1 MGEAMSRDGFLER
14 WSRRKLAD
22 NKEPEPEAEQPAE
35 ATEPV
40 DEPDEEEL
48 DEEELAKLPS
58 LESFTVKTDLAPFLR
73 KGVPQ
78 ALKNAAMRRMWMLDP
93 AVRDH
98 VDFAVD
104 YAWDW
109 NTPGG
114 VPGNAGTISQDS
126 ITRMMDALNPKPKPE
141 PEAEKTIAGVP
152 DAPEA
157 AGSAVPEARAEAE
170 TESPQDSVEDDAPA
184 KPEDPAPRRARAA
197 TAGPRRS
204 EAGLGLA
211 GCRKLPRGPSRR
223 AFGPPQG
230 DVDRYC
236 SS

>member
-1 MGEAMSRDGFLER
+1 MSRDGFLER

-22 NKEPEPEAEQPAE
+22 RREPEPEVEQPAE
-35 ATEPV
+35 ESAPAA
-40 DEPDEEEL
+40 DEPDDEVL

-78 ALKNAAMRRMWMLDP
+78 ALKNAAMRKMWMLDP

-114 VPGNAGTISQDS
+114 VPGNAGIISQDS
-126 ITRMMDALNPKPKPE
+126 IARMMDALNPKAKPA

-152 DAPEA
+152 DEPNASKSAIPEA
-157 AGSAVPEARAEAE
+157 HAEAKA
-170 TESPQDSVEDDAPA
+170 ESPQEAVEDDTSAT
-184 KPEDPAPRRARAA
+184 PEDPRDALRPRRHGGAA
-197 TAGPRRS
+197 P
-204 EAGLGLA
+204 
-211 GCRKLPRGPSRR
+211 
-223 AFGPPQG
+223 
-230 DVDRYC
+230 V
-236 SS
+236 

>member
-14 WSRRKLAD
+14 WSRRKLA
-22 NKEPEPEAEQPAE
+22 EGREAEAEQPAE
-35 ATEPV
+35 EAAPV
-40 DEPDEEEL
+40 DEPDAEGLDEEEL

-78 ALKNAAMRRMWMLDP
+78 ALKNAAMRKMWMLDP

-114 VPGNAGTISQDS
+114 VAGNAGTISQDS
-126 ITRMMDALNPKPKPE
+126 ITRMMDALKPKPKPE
-141 PEAEKTIAGVP
+141 PEAEVAVAGMP
-152 DAPEA
+152 DEAAAAESVAPE
-157 AGSAVPEARAEAE
+157 VQPEAQAEV
-170 TESPQDSVEDDAPA
+170 PQEAVDDDVPQ
-184 KPEDPAPRRARAA
+184 PDDPAPR
-197 TAGPRRS
+197 PRRHGG
-204 EAGLGLA
+204 AA
-211 GCRKLPRGPSRR
+211 P
-223 AFGPPQG
+223 
-230 DVDRYC
+230 V
-236 SS
+236 